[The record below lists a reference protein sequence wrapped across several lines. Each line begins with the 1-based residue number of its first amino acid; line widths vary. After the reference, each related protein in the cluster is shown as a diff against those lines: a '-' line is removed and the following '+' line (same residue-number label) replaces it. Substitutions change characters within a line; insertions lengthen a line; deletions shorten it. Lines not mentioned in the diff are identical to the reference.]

1 MGKVKSQSRIHVIFT
16 AKLSCYVYMNVMP
29 WYIDLWNRMQL
40 SSILPN
46 VGFGTLQVI
55 QLSTY
60 SNIFR
65 HFLKPIL
72 ATSLTAATT
81 KKRRIR
87 FKPENE
93 RKEDFAAAS
102 VIWLCTRTNITCI
115 YRQSFVTNEIT
126 FNLLISYFEQ

>member
-65 HFLKPIL
+65 HFLKPIV
-72 ATSLTAATT
+72 
-81 KKRRIR
+81 RIFQPR
-87 FKPENE
+87 SQM
-93 RKEDFAAAS
+93 AS
-102 VIWLCTRTNITCI
+102 YIVH
-115 YRQSFVTNEIT
+115 Y
-126 FNLLISYFEQ
+126 